1 MRFMDSEPLVS
12 VIIPV
17 YNTAPFL
24 RRCLDS
30 VVNQTYSALEIIV
43 VNDGSTDESLSIIK
57 EYAAHDNR
65 IVCIDKPNGGLPL
78 ARKSGVEKATGK
90 YIQHLDSDDELV
102 TTAIRTLVDRA
113 EETAAD
119 IVALPFY
126 YTYEDGTKKK
136 AYMQQFGELTGMEY
150 YQLIVRWKCHCNVWA
165 NFQRRALFVEH
176 SIEFVPDISYGEDL
190 LLMTQLLSYAKK
202 VVTVSVPL
210 LYYYQRSDS
219 ICNADWRKNCLDKR
233 HHAQWITTYL
243 TKMGWDKFIPI
254 EYSLI
259 RIQPVFYC
267 LSAGDRSTYREDIRF
282 VLHEMKQNPALKKS
296 MPRRWRKLMKAYR
309 LSFRLGDFYLRYYQ
323 KRKTRIY

>member
-1 MRFMDSEPLVS
+1 MPKLSI
-12 VIIPV
+12 IIPV

-176 SIEFVPDISYGEDL
+176 SIEFVPDIYEDL
-190 LLMTQLLSYAKK
+190 IEIQNALGTEKEQETIKKIYPNIRKISIDYAVMEPASKK
-202 VVTVSVPL
+202 NEVMVIPGNFGWNDIGSW
-210 LYYYQRSDS
+210 DM
-219 ICNADWRKNCLDKR
+219 LD
-233 HHAQWITTYL
+233 
-243 TKMGWDKFIPI
+243 
-254 EYSLI
+254 
-259 RIQPVFYC
+259 
-267 LSAGDRSTYREDIRF
+267 
-282 VLHEMKQNPALKKS
+282 VLHPTDKNGNISIGDAIQIETSNTYIYSTSRTVTALGVEDLIVVETPDAVMVCRKDKAQDVKKIVD
-296 MPRRWRKLMKAYR
+296 AI
-309 LSFRLGDFYLRYYQ
+309 
-323 KRKTRIY
+323 KTKETLL